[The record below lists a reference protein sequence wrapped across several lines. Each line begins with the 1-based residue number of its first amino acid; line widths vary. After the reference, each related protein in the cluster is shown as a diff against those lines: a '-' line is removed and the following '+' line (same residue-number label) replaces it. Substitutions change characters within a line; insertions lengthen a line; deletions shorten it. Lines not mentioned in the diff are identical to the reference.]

1 MTIVLIARV
10 EEHEDIESDS
20 DGDEQSMNMKG
31 ATMMT

>member
-20 DGDEQSMNMKG
+20 VEQSMNMKG
-31 ATMMT
+31 ARMMT